1 MLDYLSLIIMLT
13 GVVFILIAALGLLR
27 MPDLFLRMSTTTK
40 AATLGVG
47 LVFIG
52 AALSFREL
60 GVTTRAL
67 AIVVFLLLTAPVGAH
82 MLGRAAHMGGI
93 ELWKNTVTDELRDE
107 ENSE

>member
-1 MLDYLSLIIMLT
+1 MLEYISLITMLT
-13 GVVFILIAALGLLR
+13 GVVFIFIAALGVLR

-47 LVFIG
+47 LVFVA

-67 AIVVFLLLTAPVGAH
+67 AVVVFLLLTAPVGAH
-82 MLGRAAHMGGI
+82 MLGRAAHLGGVR
-93 ELWKNTVTDELRDE
+93 LWENTIQDDLRESE
-107 ENSE
+107 ER

>member
-1 MLDYLSLIIMLT
+1 
-13 GVVFILIAALGLLR
+13 
-27 MPDLFLRMSTTTK
+27 
-40 AATLGVG
+40 
-47 LVFIG
+47 
-52 AALSFREL
+52 LSFREL